1 MQKMQHAW
9 YVSMELQLEVAM
21 RSALSVLYLVV
32 AVGCSSSFGPGTID
46 GRWAQDGEPPGS
58 SFEMDLVAN
67 GSAISG
73 TGTWSGEACCSG
85 TLAVT
90 GTFDKG
96 AVHLDILQTVGPA
109 GGGTAIPSRFDGKLV
124 VSRLVG
130 TLTIQDPANLNNE
143 VSYHRVGD

>member
-1 MQKMQHAW
+1 
-9 YVSMELQLEVAM
+9 M

-32 AVGCSSSFGPGTID
+32 AAGCSSSFGPGSID

-85 TLAVT
+85 TLTVS

-96 AVHLDILQTVGPA
+96 VVHLDILQTVGLA
-109 GGGTAIPSRFDGKLV
+109 NDGATIPSHFDGQLV

-130 TLTIQDPANLNNE
+130 ALTVQDPANLNNQ
-143 VSYHRVGD
+143 VSYHRVGR